1 LRLGSKLSDLTITR
15 NKIFELE
22 AAIHRELVPIDCPV
36 SHYFSDG
43 VYAREMRIPA
53 GTVATGK
60 VHKTL
65 HLNILSQGDVSVM
78 TESGIKR
85 IQAPATIVSPPG
97 TKRAVYAHTDVV
109 WTTIHGTHET
119 DLEKLEADLIETVA
133 IGGPEFNRLTADV
146 EV

>member
-1 LRLGSKLSDLTITR
+1 MITR

-22 AAIHRELVPIDCPV
+22 AAIHRDLPAVDCPV
-36 SHYFSDG
+36 THHFSDG

-65 HLNILSQGDVSVM
+65 HLNILSQGDVSVL
-78 TESGIKR
+78 TEDGMKR
-85 IQAPATIVSPPG
+85 IQAPCTIVSPPG

-133 IGGPEFNRLTADV
+133 IGGPEFNRLTAEV

>member
-1 LRLGSKLSDLTITR
+1 
-15 NKIFELE
+15 
-22 AAIHRELVPIDCPV
+22 
-36 SHYFSDG
+36 
-43 VYAREMRIPA
+43 MRIPA

-65 HLNILSQGDVSVM
+65 HLNILSQGDVSVL
-78 TESGIKR
+78 TEDGMKR
-85 IQAPATIVSPPG
+85 IQAPCTIVSPPG

-133 IGGPEFNRLTADV
+133 IGGPEFNRLTAEV